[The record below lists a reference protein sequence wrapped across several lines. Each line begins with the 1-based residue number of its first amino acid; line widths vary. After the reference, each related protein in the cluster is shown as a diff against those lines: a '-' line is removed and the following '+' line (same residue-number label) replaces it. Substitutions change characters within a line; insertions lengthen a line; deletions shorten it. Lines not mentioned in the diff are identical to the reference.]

1 MGGVVSTLESCYGT
15 ADTAAALTPTNAPS
29 EVDEQSAAAPMRAKS
44 PLQQKQAPPVRTTT
58 VSAVVVDDDD
68 DDDDD
73 DAAPTRGK
81 ASADAPV
88 DMSAQSTATV
98 VIAKES
104 KKGLS
109 LANATVVPA
118 AVTSKDTAAAGDD
131 DADDDNVASTS
142 DLAAAEASSEIVR
155 AVTPRIVAS
164 KAKTAL
170 APKPALAKPAV
181 NQFVDPDAGADF
193 FSDMAPEVKDNRRLD
208 LEDLNAPAAAAAST
222 RLTLGADDGDEADG
236 TWANDEIE

>member
-15 ADTAAALTPTNAPS
+15 TDTAAALTTSNVPS
-29 EVDEQSAAAPMRAKS
+29 EVDEQNAAAPMRAKS
-44 PLQQKQAPPVRTTT
+44 PQQQKQQQQQQSPVRTTN
-58 VSAVVVDDDD
+58 VSAVVDDA

-73 DAAPTRGK
+73 DAVDNTAPTRGK

-88 DMSAQSTATV
+88 DMSAQTTATV

-118 AVTSKDTAAAGDD
+118 AVTAVASKDAGDD
-131 DADDDNVASTS
+131 DDVASKS

-164 KAKTAL
+164 KAKAAL
-170 APKPALAKPAV
+170 APKPAAV

-208 LEDLNAPAAAAAST
+208 LEDLNAPTATAAST

-236 TWANDEIE
+236 TWANDDIE